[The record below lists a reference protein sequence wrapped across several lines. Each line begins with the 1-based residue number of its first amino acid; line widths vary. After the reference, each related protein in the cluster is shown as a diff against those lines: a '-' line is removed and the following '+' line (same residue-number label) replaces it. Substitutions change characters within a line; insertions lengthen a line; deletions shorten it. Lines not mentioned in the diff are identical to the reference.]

1 METCCCQFPHR
12 SRKLLSILKV
22 PNTGSNHSVE
32 FFFFYFIHSKRNG
45 LWVSSFTWKIR
56 HWSFCWLSQLEG
68 SQGNNGYLK
77 IFKDLILEMSS
88 LQGSIPFALPTCLLS
103 EMAVSV
109 QVPDRGIHLLKAK
122 LLNYISVDL
131 SCTCSERLQYGLQL
145 RTVMPGI
152 PATNS
157 RLCVHLAQ
165 ASVQTTVTHCG
176 AQMGGQE
183 AQRGLEEQ
191 LWKQSSSGKHNSFN
205 THSCS
210 YHSTS

>member
-1 METCCCQFPHR
+1 
-12 SRKLLSILKV
+12 
-22 PNTGSNHSVE
+22 
-32 FFFFYFIHSKRNG
+32 
-45 LWVSSFTWKIR
+45 
-56 HWSFCWLSQLEG
+56 
-68 SQGNNGYLK
+68 
-77 IFKDLILEMSS
+77 MSS

-210 YHSTS
+210 YHSTSQDSECPLHAMQHCRTRNSIKSLSSWGNILVSKT